1 MGNSIL
7 TINQITRESLRI
19 LHNNLHFA
27 KNVNRQYD
35 DSFAKSGAKI
45 GNTLRIRLPN
55 QYTVRTGAALS
66 AQDTEE
72 ESVSLSVSTQK
83 GVDVTFTTEE
93 MTMELDDFSQ
103 RILAPAMARLASEID
118 KDGLAQYVNVYN
130 AVGTAGSVPQSALV
144 WLQAGA
150 KLDDFACPRDDMRAI
165 TMSPGAQA
173 YTVDALKG
181 LFQQSNAIANQY
193 ADGEMGRALGF
204 KWGMDQNVPSH
215 TVGAHAGNTIEI
227 NGSTLEGATQ
237 IVCDGAPSSVTVYKR
252 GDVITIEGVYSV
264 NPETKIST
272 GSLAQFVVT
281 EDAVSVGA
289 DVTVKISPALIT
301 TGAKQTVTA
310 LPANNADVTVIGATG
325 ATLKQNLAY
334 HRDAFILGMADLILP
349 GGVDMAGRSSKDG
362 MSIRMVRAYDINND
376 KLPARLDVLYGW
388 LTARPELACRVVGG
402 TAG

>member
-130 AVGTAGSVPQSALV
+130 AVGTAGTVPQSALV

-173 YTVDALKG
+173 FTVDALKG

-215 TVGAHAGNTIEI
+215 TVGAHAGNTIEV

-237 IVCDGAPSSVTVYKR
+237 IVCDGAPSSVTVYKK
-252 GDVITIEGVYSV
+252 GDVITIEGVFSV

-289 DVTVKISPALIT
+289 DVTVKIFPALIT